1 MSSTLNVIRII
12 CRFVD
17 NNTHKYLD
25 HDVVYSSCVKLSN
38 CKVISTIDDQGLN
51 SDPMIIRLPKYI
63 IHNWERVVRMTSC
76 KTRELELTMKEDNIV
91 VVICIKTQSKDF
103 STLMMPCL
111 LVGR

>member
-25 HDVVYSSCVKLSN
+25 HDVVYSILPSTKKCTIITSSCVKLSN

-51 SDPMIIRLPKYI
+51 SDPMIIRLYSQLGKG
-63 IHNWERVVRMTSC
+63 C
-76 KTRELELTMKEDNIV
+76 KN
-91 VVICIKTQSKDF
+91 DF
-103 STLMMPCL
+103 LQNQ
-111 LVGR
+111 GA

>member
-12 CRFVD
+12 CRFVV

-51 SDPMIIRLPKYI
+51 SDPMIIRLYSQLGKG
-63 IHNWERVVRMTSC
+63 C
-76 KTRELELTMKEDNIV
+76 KN
-91 VVICIKTQSKDF
+91 DF
-103 STLMMPCL
+103 LQNQ
-111 LVGR
+111 GA

>member
-1 MSSTLNVIRII
+1 MIMMWSIPFYLLQKKCTII
-12 CRFVD
+12 
-17 NNTHKYLD
+17 T
-25 HDVVYSSCVKLSN
+25 SSCVKLSN